1 MAFFDTQAPYMNPV
15 IPFSGTIQ
23 GGLREGLQITIQGI
37 IYYTANDFRGCVGR
51 QMAVS
56 FQSLRTYRITVNFQT
71 GHSGDD
77 IAFHFN
83 PRFED
88 GGYVVCNTK
97 QKGHWGPE
105 ERKMQ
110 MPLQK
115 ARPFELCFLVQNSG
129 FKVMVNKSL
138 FTQYSHRVP
147 YHLVDTLAVNG
158 SLQLSLITFQNNFAA
173 PVQPV
178 FSTMQFSQPIQ
189 FPRNPRGRKPK
200 SQGIRPVYQAPMWQ
214 AQTIQILHNAS
225 VQMPP
230 APGIQPVVYPNAAYP
245 IPFFTNIPNGFY
257 PSKSIIISGTVMP
270 NAYRFHINLRCG
282 IDVAFH
288 LNPRFDEYAVVR
300 NTQINSSWGRE
311 ERSLPG
317 KMPFNRGQSF
327 TVWILCENHCF
338 KVVVDG
344 QHLCDYWHRLK
355 DLQAITRL
363 EVAGDVQL
371 THVQT

>member
-1 MAFFDTQAPYMNPV
+1 MAFFVTQAPYMNPA
-15 IPFSGTIQ
+15 IPFSGIIQ
-23 GGLREGLQITIQGI
+23 GGLQEGLQITLQGTI
-37 IYYTANDFRGCVGR
+37 HS
-51 QMAVS
+51 MA
-56 FQSLRTYRITVNFQT
+56 TRITVNFQT

-158 SLQLSLITFQNNFAA
+158 SLQLSLITFQ
-173 PVQPV
+173 
-178 FSTMQFSQPIQ
+178 
-189 FPRNPRGRKPK
+189 
-200 SQGIRPVYQAPMWQ
+200 SQGIRPVYQAPM